1 MLRDI
6 RFSCIFLWTKKKLP
20 SFTIQ
25 KPKECKRNLII
36 NEHLKNQRMR
46 CESNSTDIFTH
57 KIQRHTICVIQ
68 NLTQTK
74 INIYFSWILI
84 NVKLI
89 MDFIKSKK
97 KKKQMAYD
105 IQTRWWCEWMFF
117 FLLWCIEW
125 WWNSLLEPNL
135 YKVKPK
141 MFDNAPIL
149 HHHKINHSFNQF
161 SQHQILSQILKKKIP
176 KNN

>member
-1 MLRDI
+1 MRYSSNIMLRDI

-97 KKKQMAYD
+97 KNKWHMIYKPAD
-105 IQTRWWCEWMFF
+105 DVNECFF
-117 FLLWCIEW
+117 FCCGVLNGGKTVY
-125 WWNSLLEPNL
+125 WN
-135 YKVKPK
+135 
-141 MFDNAPIL
+141 
-149 HHHKINHSFNQF
+149 
-161 SQHQILSQILKKKIP
+161 QICTKLSQKCLTMHPFYTITR
-176 KNN
+176 